1 MVINDKIAFIPIPKN
16 ASWSVESTCKEYN
29 FDLKYS
35 NILWENT
42 IRENEQKNKHIH
54 TKVQSLIKTFGDN
67 LDYVCI
73 IRDSTDRLI
82 SAWKFF
88 ITQSYQVLDSFT
100 LNKMKSKNNEFIIN
114 FIKNNYNDFINAYG
128 DKEIK
133 ERVFRNLIDELEF
146 PEELKKDNKFIDRF
160 SLHILTFISQY
171 NWVLNDTVKVKEF
184 HFDRIEEFESYIS
197 EKLNV
202 DFKLLHA
209 NQTKIDYCAVTKTP
223 ELIEFVDKY
232 IDGAI
237 KRKKSLI

>member
-16 ASWSVESTCKEYN
+16 ASWSVEFTCKEYN
-29 FDLKYS
+29 FDLKYT

-42 IRENEQKNKHIH
+42 MKEDGQKNKHIH
-54 TKVQSLIKTFGDN
+54 TKVQSLIRTFGDN

-73 IRDSTDRLI
+73 LRNSTDRFI

-88 ITQSYQVLDSFT
+88 IAQSSELLDSFT
-100 LNKMKSKNNEFIIN
+100 LDKMKNKNNEFLIN

-128 DKEIK
+128 DNDTVKK
-133 ERVFRNLIDELEF
+133 LFLKLIDELEF
-146 PEELKKDNKFIDRF
+146 PEELKKDNKFVHRF

-171 NWVLNDTVKVKEF
+171 NWILNDTVKVKEF
-184 HFDRIEEFESYIS
+184 HFDRIEEFEDYMS

-202 DFKLLHA
+202 DFKLSHV
-209 NQTKIDYCAVTKTP
+209 NQTKIDYCAITKTP

-232 IDGAI
+232 VDGAF
-237 KRKKSLI
+237 KRTKSII

>member
-1 MVINDKIAFIPIPKN
+1 MVINNKIAFVGIPKN

-42 IRENEQKNKHIH
+42 MRENGQKNKHIH
-54 TKVQSLIKTFGDN
+54 TKIQSLIKTFGTD

-88 ITQSYQVLDSFT
+88 ITQSYEVLDSFT
-100 LNKMKSKNNEFIIN
+100 LNKMKNKNNEFIIN
-114 FIKNNYNDFINAYG
+114 FIKNNYNDFINVYG
-128 DKEIK
+128 DNDIK
-133 ERVFRNLIDELEF
+133 EKVFRKLIDELEF
-146 PEELKKDNKFIDRF
+146 PEELKKDDKFINRF

-171 NWVLNDTVKVKEF
+171 NWILNDTVKVKEF
-184 HFDRIEEFESYIS
+184 HFDRIEEFENYMS

-202 DFKLLHA
+202 NFKLLHD

-237 KRKKSLI
+237 KRKKSII